1 MALSKEV
8 IKALNSSNGLTQS
21 LNVGEAIDKAIE
33 ECGGATT
40 NVQNI
45 TNVIDAPKIAHH
57 DKLDGNVTI
66 ATLKSAYKSLVDDLI
81 KAGLMEE

>member
-8 IKALNSSNGLTQS
+8 INALNSSNGLTQR

-33 ECGGATT
+33 ECGGNA

-45 TNVIDAPKIAHH
+45 TNVIDVPKIPHH
-57 DKLDGNVTI
+57 DKLEGNVTV
-66 ATLKSAYKSLVDDLI
+66 ASLKSAYNALIDDLV
-81 KAGLMEE
+81 KFGLME